1 MKGITSTNKGLKE
14 DIGKEVLRTA
24 NRLLFYPQPGPQTDL
39 LAFKA
44 VPEVLFGGARGG
56 GKGLCLSTEVMTK
69 DGWSTIG
76 ELKVGDTIFDA
87 DGRPTVVLYK
97 SEPTLRACYRLTFD
111 NGQQIIADDVHRWIT
126 HTKAERVSNYKCT
139 DEYRTKRRAN
149 RPSRAKVNPIN
160 KGSQRAVVEQNKARR
175 YRYKEPNNG
184 AMRSTQDIFETLK
197 VQNGREVN
205 HAIRLAGFVEQP
217 ERELP
222 IPPYILGLWLGDGSA
237 DSGRLTIGE
246 EDAKQITGQIERC
259 GYQWSRYEGDIAYK
273 IWRDRPF
280 VSELKTLGLIGN
292 KLIPEMYLRACN
304 EQRLELLQGLFDT
317 DGSCNKDGQVE
328 FCNTNHSLA
337 QGVYELLASL
347 GAKPFITTK
356 IPLCTNG
363 KSGPVRGAKAWIVK
377 ATTTLPVFRLQR
389 KKERLPTKLRET
401 QRWHYITKVE
411 PIEPVWTQCL
421 TVDSQTHTF
430 LVSKA
435 YIATH
440 NTAALLG
447 DFVSD
452 VPVYK
457 SHWIGVLFRRTYP
470 ELEEV
475 IRQSFEFYPQ
485 TGATYN
491 ANEKMW
497 KWGNGAKL
505 YLRYIA
511 HPRDATN
518 YQGHQFCLEKSEK
531 VVTLT
536 GEKEIQDLL
545 PGELVMTGSGY
556 SRVLA
561 VMAPVDKHCVQVTKK
576 DGSSQVH
583 PIDHSILCDSGWQSY
598 SSLTGIDSKEIEAK
612 FQGSC
617 TLPSVSVHAVCLR
630 RDSLVLKS
638 EEATSTQSDGFYK
651 SKQSSEGSILRV
663 LKRFL
668 GKYLDWRRK
677 LTPDS
682 QSLGRRFWPF
692 SLHVPS
698 CDRCDSPLTLNS
710 LSGYQLY
717 PRLCDECLR
726 LGKDSAQDGPPSLID
741 VEAPLPLDSV
751 EGAQGNIQLNSR
763 FHFST
768 YPHPYVELELPMVWE
783 NSLEACEITY
793 VGVKTCVDIHVEQVN
808 NYITAKTG
816 ILNKN
821 CWIGFDELGNFATD
835 EGYQKLIATLRSR
848 HNVPLKRIRATANPG
863 GIGHGWVKDRFQIG
877 DHPEGYKIIETE
889 SGLNRMFIPSRV
901 KDNLILLKNDP
912 SYVERLKEVGSAEMV
927 RAWLYGDWDVVAG
940 AYFPEFSPEHVTDS
954 IDVVDIPNHWKI
966 YRAYDHGTYHPFCVL
981 WYTFAGEDWKG
992 IKKGTIVI
1000 LREWYGG
1007 NDKGE
1012 GFKMSL
1018 VDVRDGIAQREAT
1031 FNRKVE
1037 PGPADNQIFE
1047 NHGGQSIADAFAVAG
1062 IYFAR
1067 SDKARIPGWNQ
1078 VRVRLK
1084 EFSVLIARNCKHL
1097 IRTLPML
1104 QHDESKP
1111 EDVDT
1116 RGDDHASDVLR
1127 YICMVWPVI
1136 PKFHRNAIKGK
1147 NGNVATWA
1155 ELVEATD
1162 DITTRWR
1169 L

>member
-56 GKGLCLSTEVMTK
+56 GK
-69 DGWSTIG
+69 
-76 ELKVGDTIFDA
+76 
-87 DGRPTVVLYK
+87 
-97 SEPTLRACYRLTFD
+97 
-111 NGQQIIADDVHRWIT
+111 
-126 HTKAERVSNYKCT
+126 
-139 DEYRTKRRAN
+139 
-149 RPSRAKVNPIN
+149 
-160 KGSQRAVVEQNKARR
+160 
-175 YRYKEPNNG
+175 
-184 AMRSTQDIFETLK
+184 
-197 VQNGREVN
+197 
-205 HAIRLAGFVEQP
+205 
-217 ERELP
+217 
-222 IPPYILGLWLGDGSA
+222 
-237 DSGRLTIGE
+237 
-246 EDAKQITGQIERC
+246 
-259 GYQWSRYEGDIAYK
+259 
-273 IWRDRPF
+273 
-280 VSELKTLGLIGN
+280 
-292 KLIPEMYLRACN
+292 
-304 EQRLELLQGLFDT
+304 
-317 DGSCNKDGQVE
+317 
-328 FCNTNHSLA
+328 
-337 QGVYELLASL
+337 
-347 GAKPFITTK
+347 
-356 IPLCTNG
+356 
-363 KSGPVRGAKAWIVK
+363 
-377 ATTTLPVFRLQR
+377 
-389 KKERLPTKLRET
+389 
-401 QRWHYITKVE
+401 
-411 PIEPVWTQCL
+411 
-421 TVDSQTHTF
+421 
-430 LVSKA
+430 
-435 YIATH
+435 
-440 NTAALLG
+440 TAALLG

-518 YQGHQFCLEKSEK
+518 YQGHAFSWL
-531 VVTLT
+531 
-536 GEKEIQDLL
+536 
-545 PGELVMTGSGY
+545 
-556 SRVLA
+556 
-561 VMAPVDKHCVQVTKK
+561 
-576 DGSSQVH
+576 
-583 PIDHSILCDSGWQSY
+583 GW
-598 SSLTGIDSKEIEAK
+598 
-612 FQGSC
+612 
-617 TLPSVSVHAVCLR
+617 
-630 RDSLVLKS
+630 
-638 EEATSTQSDGFYK
+638 
-651 SKQSSEGSILRV
+651 
-663 LKRFL
+663 
-668 GKYLDWRRK
+668 
-677 LTPDS
+677 
-682 QSLGRRFWPF
+682 
-692 SLHVPS
+692 
-698 CDRCDSPLTLNS
+698 
-710 LSGYQLY
+710 
-717 PRLCDECLR
+717 
-726 LGKDSAQDGPPSLID
+726 
-741 VEAPLPLDSV
+741 
-751 EGAQGNIQLNSR
+751 
-763 FHFST
+763 
-768 YPHPYVELELPMVWE
+768 
-783 NSLEACEITY
+783 
-793 VGVKTCVDIHVEQVN
+793 
-808 NYITAKTG
+808 
-816 ILNKN
+816 
-821 CWIGFDELGNFATD
+821 DELGNWATD

-877 DHPEGYKIIETE
+877 EHPEGYKIIETE
-889 SGLNRMFIPSRV
+889 SGLNRMFIPSKV

-927 RAWLYGDWDVVAG
+927 RAWLHGDWDVVAG

-1084 EFSVLIARNCKHL
+1084 ESSVLIARNCKHL

-1162 DITTRWR
+1162 DITTKWR